1 MSDNQPNQYLDESQH
16 VGLVESLSYIHKD
29 LFELEN
35 GQLDGFTLA
44 YEAYGTLNEDGSNAL
59 LVCHALT
66 GDHHAAGIRK
76 DPRTEDLEQK
86 PGWWNHVIGPGKA
99 IDTNKFY
106 VVCSNCLG
114 ACQGSTGPAS
124 LKPDQEEVRYGMD
137 FPE

>member
-1 MSDNQPNQYLDESQH
+1 MSDKQPNHYLDESQH

-66 GDHHAAGIRK
+66 GDHRAAGIRK
-76 DPRTEDLEQK
+76 DPRTAFSFAS
-86 PGWWNHVIGPGKA
+86 GW
-99 IDTNKFY
+99 
-106 VVCSNCLG
+106 L
-114 ACQGSTGPAS
+114 
-124 LKPDQEEVRYGMD
+124 VRSRAK
-137 FPE
+137 ELTSQ